1 MTAASGST
9 GHAHRPRVTVLIQL
23 MVKVVTVVVA
33 MLVASAMVTLVVV
46 VMTPLQQQLKWSTH
60 HSAPATRLGFHRA
73 QAPALHTCQV

>member
-1 MTAASGST
+1 M
-9 GHAHRPRVTVLIQL
+9 TVLIQL

-33 MLVASAMVTLVVV
+33 MVVAMMAATMVTLVVV

-60 HSAPATRLGFHRA
+60 HTAPATHLGFHRA